1 NDVWPHKAR
10 HHRHE
15 GGTECADKVKVKNG
29 PNVGAAHRLP
39 VCYGCSNKHQNQ
51 HRRHRLQRTD
61 EKITKHSKYA
71 GGLWPHC
78 ADHSAKHQPGPD
90 LLYDTSPHNKAQ
102 KRVGM
107 RGGGHAGTPRNGAT
121 APKRLICPHPRPAF
135 LPGSFL
141 VWPKIRPSWQF
152 YHSTHCQNFQ
162 LCHIISLISQGADL
176 ASTWVTKQ
184 S

>member
-1 NDVWPHKAR
+1 
-10 HHRHE
+10 
-15 GGTECADKVKVKNG
+15 
-29 PNVGAAHRLP
+29 
-39 VCYGCSNKHQNQ
+39 
-51 HRRHRLQRTD
+51 
-61 EKITKHSKYA
+61 
-71 GGLWPHC
+71 
-78 ADHSAKHQPGPD
+78 GPD

-184 S
+184 SRACRAPVSSLIHWKTTNANDERFALAA